1 MRNTKHITAGAF
13 TVALTSLIIVLDRVT
28 VGMMMSFLALP
39 LIIYGYYYS
48 FKSTMVVFFSCVL
61 MSFVLTG
68 YLPLIISTLGYG
80 FIGLSLVYS
89 RNRSLSNL
97 KTYGLMYVCS
107 IPVYAVLIVFFGE
120 YFGLSLKEN
129 YDLMYSSILYL
140 SKLEKE
146 SKKASITLDLKKIYI
161 EESFIKNYEN
171 ISIKNDS
178 ETESKKIHKLVDELV
193 DLVNAHYKNISKE
206 IVSQKKIETEKLK
219 EEHKVTI
226 DKALTSLKK
235 GEAI

>member
-1 MRNTKHITAGAF
+1 MFFNGKYKSNLNTYLSSITEPDKKEVKKAKELDSYYQNSKITFINTNYYANKNTLNTKCEVKA
-13 TVALTSLIIVLDRVT
+13 
-28 VGMMMSFLALP
+28 
-39 LIIYGYYYS
+39 
-48 FKSTMVVFFSCVL
+48 
-61 MSFVLTG
+61 
-68 YLPLIISTLGYG
+68 
-80 FIGLSLVYS
+80 
-89 RNRSLSNL
+89 
-97 KTYGLMYVCS
+97 
-107 IPVYAVLIVFFGE
+107 
-120 YFGLSLKEN
+120 KEN